1 MLRKLF
7 LKNLWER
14 GLELVRLACS
24 GMDETELV
32 SMETETAEAIV
43 AAAVFLVAYDGMA
56 EVLCMHTNLVFAT
69 RVEVEVHQRILV
81 VANQHLVMCD
91 GELAPVVG
99 RA

>member
-24 GMDETELV
+24 GMDETE
-32 SMETETAEAIV
+32 SIGMEAEASEAVV

-56 EVLCMHTNLVFAT
+56 EVLCMYANLVFAAC
-69 RVEVEVHQRILV
+69 VEVKVHQRVFGI
-81 VANQHLVMCD
+81 ADQHLVMCD
-91 GELAPVVG
+91 GELAAVVG